1 MCIWKLSIFLTFFE
15 IIEFSKY
22 YKIFRVRWIPHVLS
36 SWDFSCELLARIEK
50 IISKILEYFGIGL
63 FKLNFKYIW
72 GWLLHVVRFW
82 NIFLTLWHQL
92 KTFPEKSWCTLK
104 LGWLYWIL
112 KIFMGYWGEFYMHW
126 RVETL
131 CVPLWHQLKSLSA
144 KTGRIFKIGWFCWIL
159 KIFRDSLGEFQ
170 IRWGVERSLRSFQGC
185 TRLFF
190 VIK

>member
-72 GWLLHVVRFW
+72 GWLLHVLRFW
-82 NIFLTLWHQL
+82 NIFLPLWHQL

-104 LGWLYWIL
+104 YLWDTGVSSTCAEGLRLYVCPFGINWNHYQQKLGGFL
-112 KIFMGYWGEFYMHW
+112 K
-126 RVETL
+126 
-131 CVPLWHQLKSLSA
+131 
-144 KTGRIFKIGWFCWIL
+144 
-159 KIFRDSLGEFQ
+159 
-170 IRWGVERSLRSFQGC
+170 
-185 TRLFF
+185 
-190 VIK
+190 